1 LQVRKIYLDHNATT
15 PVHPEVLSA
24 MLPYMR
30 DVFGNPSS
38 IHWYGQQARRALDR
52 AREQVARLIGAE
64 PDEIVFESGGTE
76 ANNHVLRGVVE
87 RTGTS
92 SPHIITSSVEHHA
105 LLNPCRNLEARG
117 CRVTYLPVDEFGI
130 VDPESVAEALT
141 GDTVLISIMLA
152 NNDVGT
158 LQPVKEIAGLA
169 RKEGVWVHTDA
180 VQAVGKIPVDVGEL
194 GVDLLTLSAHK
205 VYGPK
210 GVGALYIRRGTDL
223 APLLHGGHHEKK
235 RRAGTENV
243 PGIVGLGLACEIAGK
258 SLKETGAR
266 MAALRDRMQQGIQ
279 REIPGV
285 EINGHPHRRLPNTL
299 NLGFAGVDGESLLMN
314 LDLLGIAASTGSAC
328 TSGSAEPS
336 HVLVAMG
343 RSPEQ
348 ASSSIRFS
356 LGMDTNDGDVDAAVD
371 SLIKAVGALR
381 QGERQFQKNA

>member
-1 LQVRKIYLDHNATT
+1 
-15 PVHPEVLSA
+15 
-24 MLPYMR
+24 
-30 DVFGNPSS
+30 
-38 IHWYGQQARRALDR
+38 
-52 AREQVARLIGAE
+52 
-64 PDEIVFESGGTE
+64 
-76 ANNHVLRGVVE
+76 
-87 RTGTS
+87 
-92 SPHIITSSVEHHA
+92 
-105 LLNPCRNLEARG
+105 
-117 CRVTYLPVDEFGI
+117 
-130 VDPESVAEALT
+130 
-141 GDTVLISIMLA
+141 MLA
-152 NNDVGT
+152 NNDVGS
-158 LQPVKEIAGLA
+158 LQPVKEIADLA

-266 MAALRDRMQQGIQ
+266 MAALRDRMQQDVQ
-279 REIPGV
+279 REIPDV
-285 EINGHPHRRLPNTL
+285 EINGHPQRCLPNTL

-314 LDLLGIAASTGSAC
+314 LDLLGVAASTGSAC

-356 LGMDTNDGDVDAAVD
+356 LGMDTTDEDVDAAVD
-371 SLIKAVGALR
+371 SLVKAVGALR
-381 QGERQFQKNA
+381 QGEERFRKNA